1 MQPCQNPPLSG
12 LPQPQTPPS
21 ASFFKELRPLG
32 GTVRILGTLSPD
44 PREDPELARPRGAH
58 RGSFL
63 PSYAPT
69 LSQAF
74 RLLPGV
80 LLLFLTG
87 GGLER
92 LSLDRSGAPDRPVLL
107 SCLSFPIHSIG
118 G

>member
-1 MQPCQNPPLSG
+1 M
-12 LPQPQTPPS
+12 
-21 ASFFKELRPLG
+21 G
-32 GTVRILGTLSPD
+32 GTGRILGTLSLD
-44 PREDPELARPRGAH
+44 PREDPELACPRGSH

-69 LSQAF
+69 LPQAF
-74 RLLPGV
+74 CLLPRV

-87 GGLER
+87 GELER
-92 LSLDRSGAPDRPVLL
+92 PSLDRSGAPDRPVLL